1 MASWLPSWR
10 GRDQYSSLP
19 SSGATVIKGRSPRAK
34 LVQAGLAFTALVFL
48 LGIVSMRDGSN
59 PYIAEEPQRMSITY
73 TTQTMLQP
81 YWGWTEQQGWR
92 EDRLEGLADLGEI
105 AEDRYRLG
113 FEAGESG
120 TRE

>member
-1 MASWLPSWR
+1 
-10 GRDQYSSLP
+10 
-19 SSGATVIKGRSPRAK
+19 
-34 LVQAGLAFTALVFL
+34 
-48 LGIVSMRDGSN
+48 
-59 PYIAEEPQRMSITY
+59 MSITY